1 MPAPEMEPELT
12 GRCRPATCAPAQ
24 VGDRHRCG
32 AVGPY
37 PLLTLCSATA
47 ECSWSAWS
55 SWGGCSCSSPLQHR
69 YRHRHGTGLCVG
81 LDVELHPCNTSGCSG
96 EDGDVGDPPAP
107 AQPCPHPAHTACF
120 LPISVTRGVPLPILC
135 APALALRVPMCS
147 LGCPFQSLCTHW
159 GMTLPATIH
168 SLPAPCLS
176 HCALGSPSPNPTPIP
191 TESSCEPPFEFQPCS
206 PPCARLCSTL
216 QHPELCPAQS
226 HCLPGCFCP
235 QARGAQGG
243 GPGGHPG
250 GL

>member
-1 MPAPEMEPELT
+1 MRSQISPGLWGWRGPGDTTVRDMPPLHPRGRTLHMGHMEPLLPELWHRPGLSGGLLPLPISGSSAMPAPQMEPELT

-120 LPISVTRGVPLPILC
+120 LPILVTRGVPLPILC
-135 APALALRVPMCS
+135 APALALCVPMCS
-147 LGCPFQSLCTHW
+147 LGCPFQSLCTQIYRLQVW
-159 GMTLPATIH
+159 GMLVCVEQMGP
-168 SLPAPCLS
+168 LK
-176 HCALGSPSPNPTPIP
+176 
-191 TESSCEPPFEFQPCS
+191 
-206 PPCARLCSTL
+206 
-216 QHPELCPAQS
+216 
-226 HCLPGCFCP
+226 GC
-235 QARGAQGG
+235 
-243 GPGGHPG
+243 
-250 GL
+250 